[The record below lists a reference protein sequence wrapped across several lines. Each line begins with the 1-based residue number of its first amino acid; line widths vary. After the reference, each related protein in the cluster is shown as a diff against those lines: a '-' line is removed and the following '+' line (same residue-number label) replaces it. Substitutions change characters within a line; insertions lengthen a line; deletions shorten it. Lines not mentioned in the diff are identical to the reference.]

1 VGDEPLSPL
10 QVAWPEQSESCRMRV
25 METALSAD
33 VLALLE
39 TSGLP
44 TEDLRA
50 GRPITFLAASLN
62 GELLGCV
69 GYESSRD
76 VVLLRSLA
84 IQPMSQ
90 GRGLGRQL
98 VVELQQHAKAAGG
111 RTVFLLTTTAAPFFE
126 QLGYERV
133 ARDAAPGFIAAS
145 TQFSELCP
153 GSAQLMMRRL

>member
-1 VGDEPLSPL
+1 
-10 QVAWPEQSESCRMRV
+10 MRV

-39 TSGLP
+39 TSDLP

-84 IQPMSQ
+84 LRSGMP
-90 GRGLGRQL
+90 
-98 VVELQQHAKAAGG
+98 VVE
-111 RTVFLLTTTAAPFFE
+111 RTAAVPI
-126 QLGYERV
+126 
-133 ARDAAPGFIAAS
+133 P
-145 TQFSELCP
+145 
-153 GSAQLMMRRL
+153 RRA